1 MSSRSFDRVK
11 REFDLAVLSISA
23 MVRALEDKSK
33 SHDVGTYDHSLRM
46 MNDAKIIHSLSRQLV
61 GDAEQLTILSG
72 ENDDERNF

>member
-33 SHDVGTYDHSLRM
+33 YYGVGTYDHSLSM
-46 MNDAKIIHSLSRQLV
+46 TNDAEIIQSLSRQLV

-72 ENDDERNF
+72 ENDDE

>member
-33 SHDVGTYDHSLRM
+33 SYGVGTYDHSLSM
-46 MNDAKIIHSLSRQLV
+46 TNDAEIIQSLSRQLV

-72 ENDDERNF
+72 ENDDE